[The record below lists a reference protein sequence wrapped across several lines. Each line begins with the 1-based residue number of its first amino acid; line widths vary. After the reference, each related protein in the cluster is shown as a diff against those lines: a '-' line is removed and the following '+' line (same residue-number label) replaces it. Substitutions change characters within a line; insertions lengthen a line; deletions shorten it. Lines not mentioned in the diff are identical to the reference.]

1 MNVNKKR
8 ISTSFQKWLL
18 LIVGIAFAVTL
29 AFLGGYQ
36 TKLFTDSAETLLDVY
51 IKDVR
56 QDIYDTADRNLLTLA
71 KAAAIVEGQVLSQEE
86 MDVLMSDL
94 LRSTNPNLSPDGK
107 SIVAIL
113 KHESIDKMFA

>member
-1 MNVNKKR
+1 MSLIKKR

-18 LIVGIAFAVTL
+18 LIVGIAFIVTL

-71 KAAAIVEGQVLSQEE
+71 KAAANEANTQKEFTDE
-86 MDVLMSDL
+86 F
-94 LRSTNPNLSPDGK
+94 LRGMLD
-107 SIVAIL
+107 
-113 KHESIDKMFA
+113 

>member
-36 TKLFTDSAETLLDVY
+36 TKLFTDSAESLLDVY

-71 KAAAIVEGQVLSQEE
+71 RAAANEVNSQGKYRMNFFAECLT
-86 MDVLMSDL
+86 DTSCRRLIL
-94 LRSTNPNLSPDGK
+94 L
-107 SIVAIL
+107 IL
-113 KHESIDKMFA
+113 KESS

>member
-36 TKLFTDSAETLLDVY
+36 TQLFTDSAESLLDVY
-51 IKDVR
+51 I
-56 QDIYDTADRNLLTLA
+56 
-71 KAAAIVEGQVLSQEE
+71 
-86 MDVLMSDL
+86 
-94 LRSTNPNLSPDGK
+94 
-107 SIVAIL
+107 
-113 KHESIDKMFA
+113 